1 MTDETLLAKAKKIPV
16 PEQGEIITIR
26 SIELFCTWMKLNN
39 RKVLRWQGNML
50 ITVPDVQEPVSDVQ
64 DAV

>member
-1 MTDETLLAKAKKIPV
+1 MTDQTLLAKAKNIPV
-16 PEQGEIITIR
+16 PEQGEIITIG
-26 SIELFCTWMKLNN
+26 SIELFCVWMKLNN

-50 ITVPDVQEPVSDVQ
+50 ITVPDVQEQVTEVQ

>member
-1 MTDETLLAKAKKIPV
+1 MTDQTLLAKAKKIPV
-16 PEQGEIITIR
+16 PEHGEIITIL
-26 SIELFCTWMKLNN
+26 SIELFCAWMKLNN

-50 ITVPDVQEPVSDVQ
+50 ITVPDVQEPVSEVK